1 MAAGDDRRLR
11 RRVAVVLPRFD
22 IGGGGRRPPEF
33 SGEWIGGVER
43 SLTIDVLSLKISNV
57 RTITEVNLQARFP
70 SLLLIALRTFPT
82 PGFVE

>member
-1 MAAGDDRRLR
+1 MAAGDRRLR

-22 IGGGGRRPPEF
+22 IGGGGRRRPPEF

-70 SLLLIALRTFPT
+70 SLLI
-82 PGFVE
+82 